1 MCKLFL
7 THERKSSDHAR
18 PPAKRRLR
26 PALIAPLC
34 ALALAACGEADL
46 GQVSRNAAW
55 AAVEVAN
62 PELSQGLRAAQTLRQ
77 AAATCGWA
85 DVDAAALARIG
96 VAGIEEPMLRAAA
109 ESVVEDLLSAPA
121 APSATANISDCSP
134 ETRRALEAQIAAM
147 AGGDGEGEAEG
158 G

>member
-7 THERKSSDHAR
+7 THETKSSGRSGRTAG
-18 PPAKRRLR
+18 RRLR
-26 PALIAPLC
+26 PVLIAPLG

-46 GQVSRNAAW
+46 GQMSRNAAW
-55 AAVEVAN
+55 AAVEAAH
-62 PELSQGLRAAQTLRQ
+62 PELGQGLRAAQTLRQ

-85 DVDAAALARIG
+85 DVDAGALARIG

-121 APSATANISDCSP
+121 APSATANLSDCTP

-147 AGGDGEGEAEG
+147 AGGEG

>member
-7 THERKSSDHAR
+7 TYERKSSVPGR
-18 PPAKRRLR
+18 RLGNRRLR
-26 PALIAPLC
+26 PLLIAPFC

-55 AAVEVAN
+55 AAVEAAN

-85 DVDAAALARIG
+85 DVDAGALARIG

-109 ESVVEDLLSAPA
+109 ESVVEDLLSGPA
-121 APSATANISDCSP
+121 TSAATANVSDCSP

-147 AGGDGEGEAEG
+147 AGGEGEAEG

>member
-1 MCKLFL
+1 M
-7 THERKSSDHAR
+7 TSDIFRA
-18 PPAKRRLR
+18 LVR
-26 PALIAPLC
+26 PAAVIPLC

-46 GQVSRNAAW
+46 GKVGRNAAW
-55 AAVEVAN
+55 AAVEAAN

-85 DVDAAALARIG
+85 DVDAGALARIG

-109 ESVVEDLLSAPA
+109 ESVVDDLLSAPA
-121 APSATANISDCSP
+121 SSGATANISDCSP
-134 ETRRALEAQIAAM
+134 ETRRALEAQITAM
-147 AGGDGEGEAEG
+147 AGGEEAGEAEG

>member
-1 MCKLFL
+1 M
-7 THERKSSDHAR
+7 TTKSHPALAR
-18 PPAKRRLR
+18 PA
-26 PALIAPLC
+26 AVFSLC
-34 ALALAACGEADL
+34 ALALTACGEADL

-55 AAVEVAN
+55 AAVEAAN

-85 DVDAAALARIG
+85 DVDAGALARIG

-109 ESVVEDLLSAPA
+109 ESVVDDLLSAPA
-121 APSATANISDCSP
+121 SSGATANISDCSP
-134 ETRRALEAQIAAM
+134 ETRRALEARITAM
-147 AGGDGEGEAEG
+147 AGGEEAGEAEG

>member
-1 MCKLFL
+1 MCQLFI
-7 THERKSSDHAR
+7 TREKKSRDHTR
-18 PPAKRRLR
+18 HPANRRLR

-46 GQVSRNAAW
+46 GQVGRNAAW
-55 AAVEVAN
+55 AAVEAAN

-85 DVDAAALARIG
+85 DVDAEALARIG

-109 ESVVEDLLSAPA
+109 ESLADDLLSAPA
-121 APSATANISDCSP
+121 DPGTTANISDCSP

-147 AGGDGEGEAEG
+147 AGGEGEVEAEG

>member
-1 MCKLFL
+1 M
-7 THERKSSDHAR
+7 TSDIFR
-18 PPAKRRLR
+18 
-26 PALIAPLC
+26 ALVRSAAVIPLC

-46 GQVSRNAAW
+46 GQVGRNAAW
-55 AAVEVAN
+55 AAVEAAN

-85 DVDAAALARIG
+85 DVDAGALARIG

-109 ESVVEDLLSAPA
+109 ESLADDLLSAPA
-121 APSATANISDCSP
+121 SSGATANISDCSP
-134 ETRRALEAQIAAM
+134 ETRRALEARITAM
-147 AGGDGEGEAEG
+147 AGGEEAGEAEG

>member
-1 MCKLFL
+1 MTTMMSRAL
-7 THERKSSDHAR
+7 AR
-18 PPAKRRLR
+18 PAAA
-26 PALIAPLC
+26 ALCILG
-34 ALALAACGEADL
+34 LAACGEADL

-55 AAVEVAN
+55 AAVEAAN

-85 DVDAAALARIG
+85 DVDAGALARIG

-109 ESVVEDLLSAPA
+109 ESLVEDLLSGPA
-121 APSATANISDCSP
+121 TSAATANVSDCSP
-134 ETRRALEAQIAAM
+134 ETRQALEAQIAAM
-147 AGGDGEGEAEG
+147 AGGEREG